1 MEGTAWSIFPP
12 LLTIVL
18 ALATKEVYMSLIIG
32 IFSGSLLY
40 SHFNIL
46 QAILTMF
53 AVMEDKVGKNV
64 NILVFLVILGIL
76 VAAITR
82 SGATRAYGE
91 WASRVIKGKR
101 SALFLTAVL
110 GIVIFIDDYFNCLTV
125 GTVMRPITDKFKI
138 ARAKIAYII
147 DATAAPV
154 CILAPVSSWAA
165 AVGSSLP
172 ENSSIDGF
180 ALFLQT
186 IPINLYAILTM
197 VFMMFIIWS
206 GRDFADMARYVKK
219 NQENFIIS
227 PEYADAEDDADKG
240 GEGKILDLVLPI
252 VVLIIAC
259 IYGMLYTGGIHEG
272 RTIAEAFAKCD
283 SSKSLVL
290 GSFIA
295 FVFTAFLYL
304 PRRVVSFTAFCES
317 FSQGFR
323 AMTPAIF
330 ILCLAWTISGIVGEK
345 YLNLGAFVS
354 QVVNANAS
362 LGLFLPAIFFIV
374 AMIIAFAT
382 GTSWGTFGILIPIA
396 VAVVGVENTNGLVL
410 SVAAILSGAVA
421 GDHASP
427 ISDTTILASAGAQCH
442 HIDHVSTQLP
452 YVGVVCV
459 CSLIGY
465 VVDGFTQN
473 GWAGMAAGLASLA
486 VACVYIMMRVPVVEL
501 EDDSAPVHPEA

>member
-18 ALATKEVYMSLIIG
+18 ALVTKEVYMSLLLG
-32 IFSGSLLY
+32 IFSGALLY
-40 SHFNIL
+40 TNFDVLH
-46 QAILTMF
+46 AILTMF
-53 AVMEDKVGKNV
+53 AVMEDKIGKNV

-82 SGATRAYGE
+82 SGATRAYGN

-125 GTVMRPITDKFKI
+125 GTVMRPITDKFRI

-172 ENSSIDGF
+172 EDSSIDGF
-180 ALFLQT
+180 SLFLQT
-186 IPINLYAILTM
+186 IPFNLYAILTM

-206 GRDFADMARYVKK
+206 GRDFSDMARYVHK
-219 NQENFIIS
+219 NQEHFIIA
-227 PEYADAEDDADKG
+227 PEYADENADEKQVGKG
-240 GEGKILDLVLPI
+240 VILDLILPI
-252 VVLIIAC
+252 LVLIGAC
-259 IYGMLYTGGIHEG
+259 VYGMLYTGGIQEG

-295 FVFTAFLYL
+295 FVFTALLYL
-304 PRRVVSFTAFCES
+304 PRRVVSFTDFCAS

-330 ILCLAWTISGIVGEK
+330 ILCLAWTISGIVGDK
-345 YLNLGAFVS
+345 YLNLGAYVS
-354 QVVNANAS
+354 QIVSANAS
-362 LGLFLPAIFFIV
+362 LGMILPPVFFLV
-374 AMIIAFAT
+374 AMIIAFST

-396 VAVVGVENTNGLVL
+396 VAVVGVENQTGLVL
-410 SVAAILSGAVA
+410 AVTAILSGAVA

-459 CSLIGY
+459 CSLLGY
-465 VVDGFTQN
+465 LVDGFTQN
-473 GWAGMAAGLASLA
+473 GWAGLAVGLVSLA
-486 VACVYIMMRVPVVEL
+486 VACGIIMVRVPVTDADEVAAADVE
-501 EDDSAPVHPEA
+501 S